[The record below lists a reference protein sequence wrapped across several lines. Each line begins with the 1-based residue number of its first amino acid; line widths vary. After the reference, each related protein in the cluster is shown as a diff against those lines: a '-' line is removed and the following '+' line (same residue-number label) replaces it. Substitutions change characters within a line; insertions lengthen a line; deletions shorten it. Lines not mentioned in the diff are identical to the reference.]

1 MSEEQNTVDGGARR
15 ADAGLETRSGNQQVL
30 HSFRELPPSVGQVSS
45 GPLGAVSRKDHVSWK
60 SKPLTDP
67 VHWCGRLDAVIGNR
81 VGPNPL
87 YNVMLCLG
95 VGIILG
101 ALVRKD

>member
-1 MSEEQNTVDGGARR
+1 MFEEPNTVDGGARQ
-15 ADAGLETRSGNQQVL
+15 AGAGLETRSGNQQVL
-30 HSFRELPPSVGQVSS
+30 HSFQELPLSVGQVSS
-45 GPLGAVSRKDHVSWK
+45 GPCGAVSRKDHVSWR

-67 VHWCGRLDAVIGNR
+67 AHWCGRLDYVMGNR
-81 VGPNPL
+81 VGPKPL
-87 YNVMLCLG
+87 YNVMICLG